1 MSGRNPVDLNQLLDD
16 PRFSFELRTLE
27 TPEERRARIRREDDE
42 AVHRRQVFWAVFVIL
57 VVVGAAAF
65 AVMLFSSNPDNKE
78 WARNIVAAIG
88 SGLAGY
94 VGGSAVKK
102 IG

>member
-1 MSGRNPVDLNQLLDD
+1 MSGRNSIDIDDVLNN
-16 PRFSFELRTLE
+16 PRYSFEFRTVE
-27 TPEERRARIRREDDE
+27 TPEERNARIQREDDE
-42 AVHRRQVFWAVFVIL
+42 AVHRRQVFWAVFVVLL
-57 VVVGAAAF
+57 VVGTAAF

-102 IG
+102 NG

>member
-1 MSGRNPVDLNQLLDD
+1 MSGRSSIDIDDVLNS
-16 PRFSFELRTLE
+16 PRYSFEFKSLE
-27 TPEERRARIRREDDE
+27 TPEERRARIRREDNE

-65 AVMLFSSNPDNKE
+65 AVMLFSGNPDNKV

-94 VGGSAVKK
+94 VGGSAVKTS
-102 IG
+102 G